1 VPEFSLSVA
10 RPLLGHAAPMVI
22 LCLTLTACGWLMPPP
37 QTRGNKV
44 EAEQL
49 KELVPGTSTKA
60 DVTALIGS
68 PTQKATFDESS
79 WLYITET
86 TRPRVGQTLGV
97 LDQGVVVLTF
107 DEPAIAIGT
116 KLVITGPEGPVQI
129 GKPSLV
135 DNTVTQDLQP
145 GSPAGAYTVDWRV
158 TSADGHPIS
167 GSFTFTAEAAASGP
181 SAASSLAPQPS
192 TAATS
197 ATTPTAPTARG
208 SSGLWLVAA
217 AILVV
222 ASGLIAIGRR
232 RRLTSGDRS

>member
-1 VPEFSLSVA
+1 MSVLANVRGMGWRLLAATLATAVLAIAGLVIGASPASAHNVLKSTSPADGKKVA
-10 RPLLGHAAPMVI
+10 RTP
-22 LCLTLTACGWLMPPP
+22 
-37 QTRGNKV
+37 
-44 EAEQL
+44 
-49 KELVPGTSTKA
+49 
-60 DVTALIGS
+60 
-68 PTQKATFDESS
+68 SS
-79 WLYITET
+79 
-86 TRPRVGQTLGV
+86 
-97 LDQGVVVLTF
+97 VVLTF

-116 KLVITGPEGPVQI
+116 KLVITGPQGPVQI

-167 GSFTFTAEAAASGP
+167 GSFTFTAEAAGGP
-181 SAASSLAPQPS
+181 STTPSLAPQPS
-192 TAATS
+192 PAA
-197 ATTPTAPTARG
+197 TAPTARG

>member
-1 VPEFSLSVA
+1 MGWRLLAATLATAVLALAGLVIGASPASAHNVLKSTSPADGKQVA
-10 RPLLGHAAPMVI
+10 RPP
-22 LCLTLTACGWLMPPP
+22 
-37 QTRGNKV
+37 
-44 EAEQL
+44 
-49 KELVPGTSTKA
+49 
-60 DVTALIGS
+60 
-68 PTQKATFDESS
+68 SS
-79 WLYITET
+79 
-86 TRPRVGQTLGV
+86 
-97 LDQGVVVLTF
+97 VVLTF
-107 DEPAIAIGT
+107 DEPAIALGT

-167 GSFTFTAEAAASGP
+167 GSFTFTAEAAAASVP
-181 SAASSLAPQPS
+181 STAPSLAPQPS
-192 TAATS
+192 PA
-197 ATTPTAPTARG
+197 PTAPTARG

>member
-1 VPEFSLSVA
+1 MSVSAKVRGLGWRLLAATLATAVLAIAGLVIGASPASAHNVLKSSSPADGKKVA
-10 RPLLGHAAPMVI
+10 RTP
-22 LCLTLTACGWLMPPP
+22 
-37 QTRGNKV
+37 
-44 EAEQL
+44 
-49 KELVPGTSTKA
+49 
-60 DVTALIGS
+60 
-68 PTQKATFDESS
+68 SS
-79 WLYITET
+79 
-86 TRPRVGQTLGV
+86 
-97 LDQGVVVLTF
+97 VVLTF

-167 GSFTFTAEAAASGP
+167 GSFTFTAEAASVP
-181 SAASSLAPQPS
+181 STAPSLAPQPS
-192 TAATS
+192 TAAT
-197 ATTPTAPTARG
+197 APTAPTARG

-232 RRLTSGDRS
+232 RRLTSGDRR

>member
-1 VPEFSLSVA
+1 MSVLAEVRGMGWRLLAATLATAVLAIAGLVIGASPASAHNVLKSSSPADGKKVA
-10 RPLLGHAAPMVI
+10 RTP
-22 LCLTLTACGWLMPPP
+22 
-37 QTRGNKV
+37 
-44 EAEQL
+44 
-49 KELVPGTSTKA
+49 
-60 DVTALIGS
+60 
-68 PTQKATFDESS
+68 SS
-79 WLYITET
+79 
-86 TRPRVGQTLGV
+86 
-97 LDQGVVVLTF
+97 VVLTF

>member
-1 VPEFSLSVA
+1 MGWRLLAATLATAVLAIAGLVIGANPASAHNVLKSSSPADGKKVA
-10 RPLLGHAAPMVI
+10 RTP
-22 LCLTLTACGWLMPPP
+22 
-37 QTRGNKV
+37 
-44 EAEQL
+44 
-49 KELVPGTSTKA
+49 
-60 DVTALIGS
+60 
-68 PTQKATFDESS
+68 SS
-79 WLYITET
+79 
-86 TRPRVGQTLGV
+86 
-97 LDQGVVVLTF
+97 VVLTF

-167 GSFTFTAEAAASGP
+167 GSFTFMAEAAGGP
-181 SAASSLAPQPS
+181 STAPSLAPQPS
-192 TAATS
+192 PAATAPT
-197 ATTPTAPTARG
+197 ATTAPTARG

>member
-1 VPEFSLSVA
+1 MRWRLLAATLATAVLAIAGLVIGASPASAHNVLKSTSPADGQKVA
-10 RPLLGHAAPMVI
+10 
-22 LCLTLTACGWLMPPP
+22 
-37 QTRGNKV
+37 
-44 EAEQL
+44 
-49 KELVPGTSTKA
+49 ST
-60 DVTALIGS
+60 
-68 PTQKATFDESS
+68 PSS
-79 WLYITET
+79 
-86 TRPRVGQTLGV
+86 
-97 LDQGVVVLTF
+97 VVLTF

-167 GSFTFTAEAAASGP
+167 GSFTFMAEAAGGP
-181 SAASSLAPQPS
+181 STAPSLAPQPS
-192 TAATS
+192 PAA
-197 ATTPTAPTARG
+197 TAPTARG

-222 ASGLIAIGRR
+222 ASGLIAISRR

>member
-1 VPEFSLSVA
+1 MSVLAEVRGMGWRLLAATLATAVLAIAGLVIGASPASAHNVLKSSSPADGKKVA
-10 RPLLGHAAPMVI
+10 RTP
-22 LCLTLTACGWLMPPP
+22 
-37 QTRGNKV
+37 
-44 EAEQL
+44 
-49 KELVPGTSTKA
+49 
-60 DVTALIGS
+60 
-68 PTQKATFDESS
+68 SS
-79 WLYITET
+79 
-86 TRPRVGQTLGV
+86 
-97 LDQGVVVLTF
+97 VVLTF

-192 TAATS
+192 TS

>member
-1 VPEFSLSVA
+1 MSVLAEVRGMGWRLLAATLATAVLAIAGLVIGASPASAHNVLKSSSPADGKKVA
-10 RPLLGHAAPMVI
+10 RTP
-22 LCLTLTACGWLMPPP
+22 
-37 QTRGNKV
+37 
-44 EAEQL
+44 
-49 KELVPGTSTKA
+49 
-60 DVTALIGS
+60 
-68 PTQKATFDESS
+68 SS
-79 WLYITET
+79 
-86 TRPRVGQTLGV
+86 
-97 LDQGVVVLTF
+97 VVLTF

-197 ATTPTAPTARG
+197 ATAPTARG

>member
-1 VPEFSLSVA
+1 MSVLAEVRGMGWRLLAATLTTAVLAIAGLVIGASPASAHNVLKSSSPADGKKVA
-10 RPLLGHAAPMVI
+10 RTP
-22 LCLTLTACGWLMPPP
+22 
-37 QTRGNKV
+37 
-44 EAEQL
+44 
-49 KELVPGTSTKA
+49 
-60 DVTALIGS
+60 
-68 PTQKATFDESS
+68 SS
-79 WLYITET
+79 
-86 TRPRVGQTLGV
+86 
-97 LDQGVVVLTF
+97 VVLTF

>member
-1 VPEFSLSVA
+1 
-10 RPLLGHAAPMVI
+10 
-22 LCLTLTACGWLMPPP
+22 
-37 QTRGNKV
+37 
-44 EAEQL
+44 
-49 KELVPGTSTKA
+49 
-60 DVTALIGS
+60 
-68 PTQKATFDESS
+68 
-79 WLYITET
+79 
-86 TRPRVGQTLGV
+86 
-97 LDQGVVVLTF
+97 
-107 DEPAIAIGT
+107 
-116 KLVITGPEGPVQI
+116 VITGPEGPVQV

-167 GSFTFTAEAAASGP
+167 GSFTFTAEAAAASVP
-181 SAASSLAPQPS
+181 STAPSLAPQPS
-192 TAATS
+192 PAPA
-197 ATTPTAPTARG
+197 APTARG

>member
-1 VPEFSLSVA
+1 MSVLAEVRGMGWRLLAATLATAVLAIAGLAIGASPASAHNVLKSSSPADGKKVA
-10 RPLLGHAAPMVI
+10 RTP
-22 LCLTLTACGWLMPPP
+22 
-37 QTRGNKV
+37 
-44 EAEQL
+44 
-49 KELVPGTSTKA
+49 
-60 DVTALIGS
+60 
-68 PTQKATFDESS
+68 SS
-79 WLYITET
+79 
-86 TRPRVGQTLGV
+86 
-97 LDQGVVVLTF
+97 VVLTF

>member
-1 VPEFSLSVA
+1 MSVLANVRGMGWRLLAATLATAVLAIAGLVIGASPASAHNVLKSTSPADGKKVA
-10 RPLLGHAAPMVI
+10 RPP
-22 LCLTLTACGWLMPPP
+22 
-37 QTRGNKV
+37 
-44 EAEQL
+44 
-49 KELVPGTSTKA
+49 
-60 DVTALIGS
+60 
-68 PTQKATFDESS
+68 SS
-79 WLYITET
+79 
-86 TRPRVGQTLGV
+86 
-97 LDQGVVVLTF
+97 VVLTF
-107 DEPAIAIGT
+107 DEPAIALGT
-116 KLVITGPEGPVQI
+116 KLVITGPEGPVQM

-167 GSFTFTAEAAASGP
+167 GSFTFTAEAAASVP
-181 SAASSLAPQPS
+181 STAPSLAPQPS
-192 TAATS
+192 PAA
-197 ATTPTAPTARG
+197 TAPTARG

>member
-1 VPEFSLSVA
+1 VLKSTSPADGKKVA
-10 RPLLGHAAPMVI
+10 RPP
-22 LCLTLTACGWLMPPP
+22 
-37 QTRGNKV
+37 
-44 EAEQL
+44 
-49 KELVPGTSTKA
+49 
-60 DVTALIGS
+60 
-68 PTQKATFDESS
+68 SS
-79 WLYITET
+79 
-86 TRPRVGQTLGV
+86 
-97 LDQGVVVLTF
+97 VVLTF
-107 DEPAIAIGT
+107 DEPAIALGT

-167 GSFTFTAEAAASGP
+167 GSFTFTAEAAGGP
-181 SAASSLAPQPS
+181 STAPSLAPQPS
-192 TAATS
+192 
-197 ATTPTAPTARG
+197 PAPTARG

-232 RRLTSGDRS
+232 RRLSSGDRR

>member
-1 VPEFSLSVA
+1 MSVLAEVRGMGWRLLAATLATAVLAIAGLVIGASPASAHNVLKSSSPADGKKVA
-10 RPLLGHAAPMVI
+10 RTP
-22 LCLTLTACGWLMPPP
+22 
-37 QTRGNKV
+37 
-44 EAEQL
+44 
-49 KELVPGTSTKA
+49 
-60 DVTALIGS
+60 
-68 PTQKATFDESS
+68 SS
-79 WLYITET
+79 
-86 TRPRVGQTLGV
+86 
-97 LDQGVVVLTF
+97 VVLTF

-181 SAASSLAPQPS
+181 STAPSLAPQPS

>member
-1 VPEFSLSVA
+1 MGWRLLAATLATAVLAIAGLVIGASPASAHNVLKSSSPADGKKVA
-10 RPLLGHAAPMVI
+10 RTP
-22 LCLTLTACGWLMPPP
+22 
-37 QTRGNKV
+37 
-44 EAEQL
+44 
-49 KELVPGTSTKA
+49 
-60 DVTALIGS
+60 
-68 PTQKATFDESS
+68 SS
-79 WLYITET
+79 
-86 TRPRVGQTLGV
+86 
-97 LDQGVVVLTF
+97 VVLTF

-135 DNTVTQDLQP
+135 DNAVTQDLQP

>member
-1 VPEFSLSVA
+1 MSVLAKARGMGWRLLAATLATAVLAIAGLVISASPASAHNVLKSTSPADGQKVA
-10 RPLLGHAAPMVI
+10 RTP
-22 LCLTLTACGWLMPPP
+22 
-37 QTRGNKV
+37 
-44 EAEQL
+44 
-49 KELVPGTSTKA
+49 
-60 DVTALIGS
+60 
-68 PTQKATFDESS
+68 SS
-79 WLYITET
+79 
-86 TRPRVGQTLGV
+86 
-97 LDQGVVVLTF
+97 VVLTF

-167 GSFTFTAEAAASGP
+167 GSFTFTAEAAAASVP
-181 SAASSLAPQPS
+181 STAPSLAPQPS
-192 TAATS
+192 TAAT
-197 ATTPTAPTARG
+197 APTAPTAPTARG

>member
-1 VPEFSLSVA
+1 MGWRLLAATLATAVLALAGLVIGASPASAHNVLKSTSPADGKKVA
-10 RPLLGHAAPMVI
+10 RPP
-22 LCLTLTACGWLMPPP
+22 
-37 QTRGNKV
+37 
-44 EAEQL
+44 
-49 KELVPGTSTKA
+49 
-60 DVTALIGS
+60 
-68 PTQKATFDESS
+68 SS
-79 WLYITET
+79 
-86 TRPRVGQTLGV
+86 
-97 LDQGVVVLTF
+97 VVLTF
-107 DEPAIAIGT
+107 DEPAIALGT
-116 KLVITGPEGPVQI
+116 KLVITGPEGPVQM

-167 GSFTFTAEAAASGP
+167 GSFTFTAEAAAASVP
-181 SAASSLAPQPS
+181 STAPSLAPQPS
-192 TAATS
+192 TAPSLAPQPS
-197 ATTPTAPTARG
+197 PAPTAPTARG